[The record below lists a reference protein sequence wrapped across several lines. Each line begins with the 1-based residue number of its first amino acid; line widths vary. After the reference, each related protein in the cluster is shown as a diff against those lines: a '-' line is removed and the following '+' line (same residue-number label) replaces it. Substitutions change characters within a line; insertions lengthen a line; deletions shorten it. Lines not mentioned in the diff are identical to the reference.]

1 MRGGFLSK
9 PPETINAENAMNKA
23 NAVLEEGKAL
33 RTAGKD
39 AEALAKFE
47 SVLPTVRKHG
57 SEGAQAIYLEQVG
70 MAALNAAAAG
80 SEKLYVRAQEAL
92 AETVKLLD
100 VLGIGENPE
109 TARVLQNLGIAYI
122 QGGVGS
128 KAVQPLERALT
139 VLERAKVTAGTKE
152 YANIVSLLNV
162 ARADKAR
169 EYDSD

>member
-33 RTAGKD
+33 RTAGKNL
-39 AEALAKFE
+39 EALAKFE

-57 SEGAQAIYLEQVG
+57 GEGAQAIYLEQVG
-70 MAALNAAAAG
+70 MAALNAG
-80 SEKLYVRAQEAL
+80 GDDKLYARAQEAL
-92 AETVKLLD
+92 EETVKLLGT
-100 VLGIGENPE
+100 LGLGENPE
-109 TARVLQNLGIAYI
+109 LARVLQNLGIAYI
-122 QGGVGS
+122 QGGKGAR
-128 KAVQPLERALT
+128 AVAPLERALT
-139 VLERAKVTAGTKE
+139 ILERAKMTAGTKE